1 MAIVDGLITLAEARA
16 SLGWATSDT
25 SNDADLEK
33 YIEAA
38 TPVIERET
46 GPLIAR
52 TGVVFTLD
60 GGRTRLVLPT
70 RFNTVTT
77 LVESGVTVTDFV
89 PEPSAGLI
97 TGGTTG
103 SPRYFA
109 NGVQNIVVTVTTGAA
124 EVPANVK
131 LATRELVTHL
141 WRRGRQSN
149 IPAFGAVPDGPI
161 VPMGFALPRA
171 VAELLKP
178 NPPLAGFA

>member
-1 MAIVDGLITLAEARA
+1 VAIVDGLITLAEARS
-16 SLGWATSDT
+16 SLGWATGQTAD
-25 SNDADLEK
+25 DADLEK

-38 TPVIERET
+38 TPVIENIT

-89 PEPSAGLI
+89 AEPSAGII

-109 NGVQNIVVTVTTGAA
+109 SGVQNIVVTVTTGAA
-124 EVPANVK
+124 TVPANVN
-131 LATRELVTHL
+131 LATRELVRHL
-141 WRRGRQSN
+141 WQQGRQAN
-149 IPAFGAVPDGPI
+149 IPSFGEGPPDNM
-161 VPMGFALPRA
+161 VPMGFAVPKR
-171 VAELLKP
+171 VMELLQSSP
-178 NPPLAGFA
+178 RIAGFA